1 MNKIIYLVIFTLFFG
16 SVYAMTTEQICLN
29 STHLY
34 EEIKLEHYIDGSLD
48 SIEIWNKTI
57 ECNYGCEN
65 NQCQTPSLMTAGM
78 FSILGLIS
86 IFLLGLSSYTEN
98 KFFALIS
105 SMIILIM
112 GVYVTTEGIIVDGI
126 LFKETVIR
134 IIGIIMIMFS
144 IYLIYSFI
152 IDEAGEKEDV

>member
-1 MNKIIYLVIFTLFFG
+1 MLKKILLFSILFILIPV
-16 SVYAMTTEQICLN
+16 SFSNTVTSCLN
-29 STHLY
+29 SNIMQKNVTKQL
-34 EEIKLEHYIDGSLD
+34 IIDNNTTNIFVTENITCL
-48 SIEIWNKTI
+48 
-57 ECNYGCEN
+57 YGCAN
-65 NQCQTPSLMTAGM
+65 NQCQSASLMTAGM
-78 FSILGLIS
+78 FSILGIIS
-86 IFLLGLSSYTEN
+86 VFLLGLGSYAEN
-98 KFFALIS
+98 KFFVLIS

-152 IDEAGEKEDV
+152 IEEAGEKEDV